1 LVVAPSIQQPLRELS
16 NRRQPFES
24 IFQWQM
30 EGAAKIMHLIIPL
43 LLMVA
48 EGKCDFQLLL
58 QYSPEK

>member
-1 LVVAPSIQQPLRELS
+1 
-16 NRRQPFES
+16 
-24 IFQWQM
+24 M
-30 EGAAKIMHLIIPL
+30 EGATKIMHLIIPL

>member
-1 LVVAPSIQQPLRELS
+1 
-16 NRRQPFES
+16 
-24 IFQWQM
+24 M

-58 QYSPEK
+58 QYSPEKYEKNSFNPTMLMWEST

>member
-1 LVVAPSIQQPLRELS
+1 
-16 NRRQPFES
+16 
-24 IFQWQM
+24 M

-48 EGKCDFQLLL
+48 EGKRDFQLLL